1 MKALISLDADV
12 NSEDL
17 LGRTPLDTA
26 HLSSRLVYDSRD
38 HSIQLSTISAGQ
50 GEEQEGESKTS
61 KLFGF

>member
-12 NSEDL
+12 NREDL

-26 HLSSRLVYDSRD
+26 HLSSRLVYDSYH
-38 HSIQLSTISAGQ
+38 HSIQLSAGQ

-61 KLFGF
+61 RSLSF